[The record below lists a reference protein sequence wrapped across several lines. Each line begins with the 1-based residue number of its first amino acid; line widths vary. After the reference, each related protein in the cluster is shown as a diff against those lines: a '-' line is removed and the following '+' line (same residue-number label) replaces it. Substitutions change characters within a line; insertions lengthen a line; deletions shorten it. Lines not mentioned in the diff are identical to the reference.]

1 MNFSNIRLALFFS
14 ILLVTASCG
23 NKDKGTETP
32 QGNPTDRAAMLTNI
46 ADNLVL
52 PAYANFE
59 AKLNA
64 MISKSDAFRNDP
76 TTSTLA
82 AYRTAWAD
90 AYIEWQKAAL
100 YEFGPAA
107 DNALNSYMNIYPAN
121 VTNIQANIQAG
132 NANLDVSGAYP
143 TQGFPALDYL
153 LNGAAATDND
163 IVALYTTDPDAAKRK
178 AYLLQLTNQMH
189 SKFELVYQTWK
200 TSYRDSFVSSTG
212 TGLFSST
219 SLMVNGIVFYY
230 ERYIR
235 SGKFGVPSGAM
246 VNGVVSAQSVEGYY
260 DKNIS
265 LSLAKAA
272 HNAFVD
278 FFNGKGVLTNTEGAS
293 LKTYLDGLGAKDAT
307 TQVLLSEN
315 INTQFTV
322 VSNKL
327 NLLTDNLSNEVATN
341 NTAMIAVYNEMQKLV
356 GLLKVD
362 MTSAMS
368 ITITYTDNDGD

>member
-1 MNFSNIRLALFFS
+1 MNFSKLRLALFFS

-23 NKDKGTETP
+23 KKDKGSETP
-32 QGNPTDRAAMLTNI
+32 QGNSTDRAAMLTNI

-52 PAYANFE
+52 PAYASFE
-59 AKLNA
+59 TKLNA

-76 TTSTLA
+76 TTATLA
-82 AYRTAWAD
+82 DYRTAWAD
-90 AYIEWQKAAL
+90 AYVEWQKAAL

-107 DNALNSYMNIYPAN
+107 DNALNSYMNIYPTN

-153 LNGAAATDND
+153 LNGSAATDNE
-163 IVALYTTDPDAAKRK
+163 IIALYTTDADAAKRK

-189 SKFELVYQTWK
+189 SKFDLVYQTWK
-200 TSYRDSFVSSTG
+200 TSYRDSFVSNTG

-260 DKNIS
+260 NKTIS

-272 HNAFVD
+272 HKAFVD
-278 FFNGKGVLTNTEGAS
+278 FFNGKSVLTNTEGAS

-315 INTQFTV
+315 INTQFAV
-322 VSNKL
+322 ISGKL
-327 NLLTDNLSNEVATN
+327 NLLTDDLSNEVATN
-341 NTAMIAVYNEMQKLV
+341 NTAMIAVYNEMQKLI
-356 GLLKVD
+356 GLIKVD